1 MDIGYCDSMGGERAI
16 ELDKSRIKG
25 TSCLAPLVLFSRDED
40 ARSGVDGSCNEWSGL
55 MGP

>member
-1 MDIGYCDSMGGERAI
+1 MGGERAI